1 MNRRTPMWRRY
12 ATLFGRNIRRDIED
26 ELEFHIEARVRELVA
41 AGWPPRAAEEEANRL
56 FGDRDSISAECQLI
70 GTRFEQKRRVLAYVA
85 DIAADIRFALRR
97 LRKDLGSTIAS
108 VIALAC
114 GIGAAVATWSLISAV
129 LLKPLPVAE
138 PERLFEIGESVPSGV
153 AEGWTPGHWYEDLE
167 AFRASGAFAGIA
179 AAGVRQLLVVD
190 QGDAPQNRDVR
201 FAAHDYFAT
210 LGIGAALG
218 RTFAESDDRRGA
230 SPVAVL
236 ADHYWRSVFGADPD
250 VLGRTVTVAGTTAT
264 IVGVLPRGFRGLHL
278 SQAPDLYLPLHVVGD
293 MDRRQ
298 FNERD
303 PLGPESFFWIEI
315 VGRLRPGETP
325 AAATARLNALGC
337 LSRCPREASRG
348 EVAPITL
355 TNVNVAAVP
364 VLARAGTVQF
374 ATLLSTTVALLLLI
388 GCLTV
393 GMLLLVRTEDRRDEL
408 AVRLA
413 LGATRGRLAA
423 GIAIEAAI
431 LCALGALLAV
441 PVALWFFYGVRA
453 FQLPGSIDLGRL
465 ELSLAF
471 GPWLAV
477 TGTALAVTIAIA
489 LLASLAGVVTA
500 ARSPVQSRALST
512 PRVTRRMPRTV
523 LVASQVAIT
532 LVLVAGAG
540 LFTRSLIEALTL
552 NPTIP
557 TDRIV
562 TAFVNLGQHGYTP
575 ERAGAFVDELLERLR
590 QNGAIESA
598 SLGNL
603 GSRAAPAGS
612 KMTIDGVER
621 EVPASLSSA
630 AVDPSFFSTIGL
642 PIVSGRGFDGSDT
655 ASSPPVVIVSE
666 SFARWIADGGSAI
679 GRSLGGFRGPSVVAD
694 IVGVVPDLISE
705 VGTTEPFI
713 VYQPGA
719 QRRPGVAAT
728 LVLRAADDP
737 RAAMRE
743 ALAAVRALDTRV
755 TVSAMMTLDQRM
767 AEQMNPQRFGIH
779 VLGALGG
786 IALLL
791 TVLGT
796 YVVAE
801 SLVVRRRRELGIR
814 AALGA
819 RSAQLRALVLRDT
832 ARLVGVGLIAGLGLA
847 FAGARLIRSLLYQV
861 APLDPLVLV
870 TTAAGIFAL
879 ALLVS
884 LRPAIEATRL
894 DLTRSLREE

>member
-1 MNRRTPMWRRY
+1 MN
-12 ATLFGRNIRRDIED
+12 AVDD
-26 ELEFHIEARVRELVA
+26 
-41 AGWPPRAAEEEANRL
+41 
-56 FGDRDSISAECQLI
+56 
-70 GTRFEQKRRVLAYVA
+70 TRFA
-85 DIAADIRFALRR
+85 IRR

-108 VIALAC
+108 VVALAC
-114 GIGAAVATWSLISAV
+114 GIGAAIATWSLLSAI
-129 LLKPLPVAE
+129 LLNPLPVAE
-138 PERLFEIGESVPSGV
+138 PERLFEVSGPRPSGI
-153 AEGWTPGHWYEDLE
+153 AEQWTPGHWYADLE

-179 AAGVRQLLVVD
+179 AVGVRQLLVLD

-201 FAAHDYFAT
+201 FAAHDFFAT
-210 LGIGAALG
+210 LGIGAARG

-230 SPVAVL
+230 PPVAVL
-236 ADHYWRSVFGADPD
+236 SHRYWRSVFNADPN
-250 VLGRTVTVAGTTAT
+250 VLGRTVTVGGTAAT

-278 SQAPDLYLPLHVVGD
+278 SQAPDLYLPLHVASD

-298 FNERD
+298 FNSRD
-303 PLGPESFFWIEI
+303 PLGPESYFWIAI

-337 LSRCPREASRG
+337 LCPREASRG

-355 TNVNVAAVP
+355 TNVNIAAVP

-374 ATLLSTTVALLLLI
+374 ATLLSTTVGLLLLI

-413 LGATRGRLAA
+413 LGATRSRLAA
-423 GIAIEAAI
+423 GIANEAAI

-441 PVALWFFYGVRA
+441 PVAFWFFYGVRA
-453 FQLPGSIDLGRL
+453 FQLAASIDLGRL

-500 ARSPVQSRALST
+500 ARSPVQSRVLST

-532 LVLVAGAG
+532 LVLVTGAG

-557 TDRIV
+557 TGRIV
-562 TAFVNLGQHGYTP
+562 TAFVNLGQHGYTS
-575 ERAGAFVDELLERLR
+575 ERGAAFVDELLARLR
-590 QNGAIESA
+590 QNSAIESA
-598 SLGNL
+598 SLRIP
-603 GSRAAPAGS
+603 GSFAAAGS
-612 KMTIDGVER
+612 KMTVDGVER
-621 EVPASLSSA
+621 EVPASPSSD

-655 ASSPPVVIVSE
+655 AGSPPVVIVSE
-666 SFARWIADGGSAI
+666 SFARSIGDGGSAI
-679 GRSLGGFRGPSVVAD
+679 GRSLGPFRGPSAVAD
-694 IVGVVPDLISE
+694 IVGVVPDLITE

-713 VYQPGA
+713 AYQPFA
-719 QRRPGVAAT
+719 QSRPGFTAT
-728 LVLRAADDP
+728 LVLRVADDP
-737 RAAMRE
+737 GAAMRE
-743 ALAAVRALDTRV
+743 ALAAARALDTRV
-755 TVSAMMTLDQRM
+755 TLSRMMTLDQRM

-796 YVVAE
+796 YVVAQ
-801 SLVVRRRRELGIR
+801 SMVVRRRRELGIR

-832 ARLVGVGLIAGLGLA
+832 ARLVGVGLIAGLALA

-861 APLDPLVLV
+861 EPLDPLVLV

-884 LRPAIEATRL
+884 LRPALAATRV

>member
-1 MNRRTPMWRRY
+1 MNALP
-12 ATLFGRNIRRDIED
+12 F
-26 ELEFHIEARVRELVA
+26 REL
-41 AGWPPRAAEEEANRL
+41 
-56 FGDRDSISAECQLI
+56 
-70 GTRFEQKRRVLAYVA
+70 
-85 DIAADIRFALRR
+85 RFALRR
-97 LRKDLGSTIAS
+97 LRKDLGSTLAS
-108 VIALAC
+108 VAALAC
-114 GIGAAVATWSLISAV
+114 GIGAAVATWSLVSAV
-129 LLKPLPVAE
+129 LLNPLPVKE
-138 PERLFEIGESVPSGV
+138 PERLFEVSGPLPSSMT
-153 AEGWTPGHWYEDLE
+153 EQWTPGHSYADLE
-167 AFRASGAFAGIA
+167 AFRSSGAFEGIA
-179 AAGVRQLLVVD
+179 AVGGRPLLVVER
-190 QGDAPQNRDVR
+190 GDAPRTRDVH
-201 FAAHDYFAT
+201 FASHDFFAT
-210 LGIGAALG
+210 LGIRAALG

-230 SPVAVL
+230 APVAVL
-236 ADHYWRSVFGADPD
+236 SPRYWRSAFDADPN

-278 SQAPDLYLPLHVVGD
+278 SQAPDFYLPMHVASD

-298 FNERD
+298 FYNRD
-303 PLGPESFFWIEI
+303 PLGPGGYFWIAI
-315 VGRLRPGETP
+315 VGRLWPGETP
-325 AAATARLNALGC
+325 NAATARLNALDC
-337 LSRCPREASRG
+337 LCPREVNRG
-348 EVAPITL
+348 EAAPITL

-364 VLARAGTVQF
+364 VLARAGTAQF
-374 ATLLSTTVALLLLI
+374 ATLLSTTVGLLLLI

-441 PVALWFFYGVRA
+441 PVAFWFLYGVRA
-453 FQLPGSIDLGRL
+453 FQLPASIDLGRL
-465 ELSLAF
+465 ESSLAF

-477 TGTALAVTIAIA
+477 TGSALAATIAIA
-489 LLASLAGVVTA
+489 LVASLVGVVTA
-500 ARSPVQSRALST
+500 ARSPVQSRALCT

-540 LFTRSLIEALTL
+540 LFTRSLVEALTL
-552 NPTIP
+552 NPAVA

-598 SLGNL
+598 SVKLL
-603 GSRAAPAGS
+603 GSGGAAGF

-621 EVPASLSSA
+621 EVPASSSFEV
-630 AVDPSFFSTIGL
+630 VDPEFFSTIGL
-642 PIVSGRGFDGSDT
+642 PITGGRGFDDSDT
-655 ASSPPVVIVSE
+655 AGSPPVVIVSE
-666 SFARWIADGGSAI
+666 SFGRWIADGGNAI
-679 GRSLGGFRGPSVVAD
+679 GRSLGPFYQGPSMTAVAE
-694 IVGVVPDLISE
+694 IIGVVPDLITE
-705 VGTTEPFI
+705 VGTTEPF
-713 VYQPGA
+713 VAYLPVAQSPPSVGA
-719 QRRPGVAAT
+719 W
-728 LVLRAADDP
+728 LVLRAAADP

-743 ALAAVRALDTRV
+743 ALAAAKALDARV
-755 TVSAMMTLDQRM
+755 TLSEMMTLDQRI
-767 AEQMNPQRFGIH
+767 AEQMNPQRFGIR

-796 YVVAE
+796 YVVSR

-819 RSAQLRALVLRDT
+819 RSAQLRRLVLRDT
-832 ARLVGVGLIAGLGLA
+832 ARLVGIGLVAGLALA
-847 FAGARLIRSLLYQV
+847 FAGARMIRSLLYQV
-861 APLDPLVLV
+861 EPLDPLVLV
-870 TTAAGIFAL
+870 MTAAGIFVL

-884 LRPAIEATRL
+884 LRPALEAARV

>member
-1 MNRRTPMWRRY
+1 MNALR
-12 ATLFGRNIRRDIED
+12 LD
-26 ELEFHIEARVRELVA
+26 EL
-41 AGWPPRAAEEEANRL
+41 
-56 FGDRDSISAECQLI
+56 
-70 GTRFEQKRRVLAYVA
+70 
-85 DIAADIRFALRR
+85 RFALRR

-108 VIALAC
+108 VVALAC

-138 PERLFEIGESVPSGV
+138 PERLFEVSGPRPSSSSVSATI
-153 AEGWTPGHWYEDLE
+153 AEQWTPGHWYADLE

-179 AAGVRQLLVVD
+179 AVGRTGNSIGVLVVEP
-190 QGDAPQNRDVR
+190 GDTPQNRDVR
-201 FAAHDYFAT
+201 FAAHDFCAT
-210 LGIGAALG
+210 LGIGAARG

-230 SPVAVL
+230 PPVAVL
-236 ADHYWRSVFGADPD
+236 SDRYWRSVFNADPN
-250 VLGRTVTVAGTTAT
+250 VLGRTVTVGGTAAT

-278 SQAPDLYLPLHVVGD
+278 SRAPDLYLPLHVASD

-298 FNERD
+298 FNDRD
-303 PLGPESFFWIEI
+303 PLGPESGFWIEI
-315 VGRLRPGETP
+315 AGRLRPGETP

-337 LSRCPREASRG
+337 LSLCPREASRG

-355 TNVNVAAVP
+355 TNVNIAAVP

-374 ATLLSTTVALLLLI
+374 ATLLSTTVGLLLLI

-423 GIAIEAAI
+423 GIATEAAI

-441 PVALWFFYGVRA
+441 PVALWFSYGVRA
-453 FQLPGSIDLGRL
+453 FQLAASIDLGRL

-562 TAFVNLGQHGYTP
+562 TAFVLHGYP
-575 ERAGAFVDELLERLR
+575 GERAAAFVDELLARLR

-598 SLGNL
+598 SLRTG
-603 GSRAAPAGS
+603 GSFVAAGF
-612 KMTIDGVER
+612 KMTVDGVER
-621 EVPASLSSA
+621 EVPASPSSYA
-630 AVDPSFFSTIGL
+630 IDPSFFSTIGL

-655 ASSPPVVIVSE
+655 AGSPPVVIVSE

-679 GRSLGGFRGPSVVAD
+679 GRSLGPFRGPSAVAD

-713 VYQPGA
+713 VYQPFA
-719 QRRPGVAAT
+719 QRRPSVSAT

-737 RAAMRE
+737 GAAMRE

-755 TVSAMMTLDQRM
+755 TLSQVTTLDERM
-767 AEQMNPQRFGIH
+767 AEQMSPQRFGIH

-796 YVVAE
+796 YVVAQ
-801 SLVVRRRRELGIR
+801 SMVVRRRRELGIR

-819 RSAQLRALVLRDT
+819 RSTQLRALVLRDT
-832 ARLVGVGLIAGLGLA
+832 ARLVGIGLIAGLVLA
-847 FAGARLIRSLLYQV
+847 FAGARLIRSLLYHV
-861 APLDPLVLV
+861 EPLDPLVLV

-884 LRPAIEATRL
+884 LRPAIEATRF

>member
-1 MNRRTPMWRRY
+1 MNVV
-12 ATLFGRNIRRDIED
+12 D
-26 ELEFHIEARVRELVA
+26 
-41 AGWPPRAAEEEANRL
+41 
-56 FGDRDSISAECQLI
+56 
-70 GTRFEQKRRVLAYVA
+70 
-85 DIAADIRFALRR
+85 DIRFAIRR
-97 LRKDLGSTIAS
+97 LRKGAGTTIAA
-108 VIALAC
+108 VAALAFA
-114 GIGAAVATWSLISAV
+114 IGAAVATWSLLSAV

-138 PERLFEIGESVPSGV
+138 PERLFEVSGPRPSGV
-153 AEGWTPGHWYEDLE
+153 AEQWTPGHWYADLE

-179 AAGVRQLLVVD
+179 AEGVRQLLVVEP
-190 QGDAPQNRDVR
+190 GDTPQNRDVR
-201 FAAHDYFAT
+201 FAAHDFFAT
-210 LGIGAALG
+210 LGIGAARG

-230 SPVAVL
+230 PPVAVL
-236 ADHYWRSVFGADPD
+236 SDRYWRSVFNADPN
-250 VLGRTVTVAGTTAT
+250 VLGRTVTVGGTAAT

-278 SQAPDLYLPLHVVGD
+278 SQAPDLYLPLHVAGD

-303 PLGPESFFWIEI
+303 PLGPESYFWIEI

-337 LSRCPREASRG
+337 LSLCPREASRG

-355 TNVNVAAVP
+355 TNVNIAAVP

-374 ATLLSTTVALLLLI
+374 ATLLSTTVGLLLLI

-413 LGATRGRLAA
+413 LGATRSRLAA
-423 GIAIEAAI
+423 GIATEAAI

-453 FQLPGSIDLGRL
+453 FQLPASIDLGRL

-500 ARSPVQSRALST
+500 ARSPAQSRALST

-540 LFTRSLIEALTL
+540 LFTRSLVEALTL

-562 TAFVNLGQHGYTP
+562 TAFMRYDYTG
-575 ERAGAFVDELLERLR
+575 ERAAAFIDELLERLR

-598 SLGNL
+598 SLRIPG
-603 GSRAAPAGS
+603 RFAAAAGF

-621 EVPASLSSA
+621 EAPASSSSD

-642 PIVSGRGFDGSDT
+642 PIVSGRGFDSSDT
-655 ASSPPVVIVSE
+655 AGSPPVVIVSE

-679 GRSLGGFRGPSVVAD
+679 GRSLGVSRGPSSTAVAD
-694 IVGVVPDLISE
+694 IVGIVPDLITE
-705 VGTTEPFI
+705 VGTTEPF
-713 VYQPGA
+713 VAYQPFA
-719 QRRPGVAAT
+719 QVGRPGVSAT

-737 RAAMRE
+737 GAAMRE
-743 ALAAVRALDTRV
+743 ALAAARALNTRV
-755 TVSAMMTLDQRM
+755 TWLQMMTLDQRM

-801 SLVVRRRRELGIR
+801 SMVVRRRRELGIR

-819 RSAQLRALVLRDT
+819 RSAQLRQLVLRDT
-832 ARLVGVGLIAGLGLA
+832 ARLVGIGLIAGLALA
-847 FAGARLIRSLLYQV
+847 VAGARLIRSLLYQV
-861 APLDPLVLV
+861 EPLDPIVLI
-870 TTAAGIFAL
+870 TAAALVFGL

-884 LRPAIEATRL
+884 LRPALAATRV

>member
-1 MNRRTPMWRRY
+1 M
-12 ATLFGRNIRRDIED
+12 
-26 ELEFHIEARVRELVA
+26 
-41 AGWPPRAAEEEANRL
+41 
-56 FGDRDSISAECQLI
+56 SAL
-70 GTRFEQKRRVLAYVA
+70 
-85 DIAADIRFALRR
+85 RFADFRLAIRR

-108 VIALAC
+108 VVALAC

-129 LLKPLPVAE
+129 LLNPLPVAE
-138 PERLFEIGESVPSGV
+138 PERLFEVSGPPPSGV
-153 AEGWTPGHWYEDLE
+153 AEQWTPHYWYADLE

-179 AAGVRQLLVVD
+179 AVGERQLAVVEP
-190 QGDAPQNRDVR
+190 GDTPQDRDVR
-201 FAAHDYFAT
+201 FAAHDFFAT
-210 LGIGAALG
+210 LGIGAARG

-230 SPVAVL
+230 PPVAVL
-236 ADHYWRSVFGADPD
+236 SDHYWRGVFNADPNI
-250 VLGRTVTVAGTTAT
+250 LGRTVTVGGTAVT

-278 SQAPDLYLPLHVVGD
+278 SQAPALYLPLHVASD

-303 PLGPESFFWIEI
+303 PLGPESFFWIAI
-315 VGRLRPGETP
+315 VGRLWPGETP

-337 LSRCPREASRG
+337 LSLCPREGSRG

-355 TNVNVAAVP
+355 TNVNIAAVP

-374 ATLLSTTVALLLLI
+374 ATLLSTTVGLLLLI

-413 LGATRGRLAA
+413 LGATRSRLAA
-423 GIAIEAAI
+423 GIATEAAI

-453 FQLPGSIDLGRL
+453 FQLPASIDLGRL

-471 GPWLAV
+471 GPWLAA

-562 TAFVNLGQHGYTP
+562 TAFVNLGPHGYTS
-575 ERAGAFVDELLERLR
+575 ERGAAFVDELLERLR

-598 SLGNL
+598 SL
-603 GSRAAPAGS
+603 RIPTFQFAGF

-621 EVPASLSSA
+621 EVPANSSSE

-655 ASSPPVVIVSE
+655 AGSPLVVIVSE

-679 GRSLGGFRGPSVVAD
+679 GRSLGPFRGPSSTAVAD
-694 IVGVVPDLISE
+694 IVGVVPDLITE
-705 VGTTEPFI
+705 VGTTEPF
-713 VYQPGA
+713 VAYQPAA
-719 QRRPGVAAT
+719 QRRPGVTAR

-737 RAAMRE
+737 GAAMRE
-743 ALAAVRALDTRV
+743 ALAAARALDTRV
-755 TVSAMMTLDQRM
+755 TLSEMMTLDQRM
-767 AEQMNPQRFGIH
+767 AEQMSPQRFGIH

-796 YVVAE
+796 YVVAQ
-801 SLVVRRRRELGIR
+801 SMVVRRRRELGIR

-819 RSAQLRALVLRDT
+819 HSAQLRALVLRDT
-832 ARLVGVGLIAGLGLA
+832 ARLVGVGLIAGLVLA
-847 FAGARLIRSLLYQV
+847 FAGARLIRSLLYHVQ
-861 APLDPLVLV
+861 PLDPLVLTV
-870 TTAAGIFAL
+870 TAAGIFCL

-884 LRPAIEATRL
+884 LRPALEASRV

>member
-1 MNRRTPMWRRY
+1 MNALR
-12 ATLFGRNIRRDIED
+12 LD
-26 ELEFHIEARVRELVA
+26 EL
-41 AGWPPRAAEEEANRL
+41 
-56 FGDRDSISAECQLI
+56 
-70 GTRFEQKRRVLAYVA
+70 
-85 DIAADIRFALRR
+85 RFAVRR
-97 LRKDLGSTIAS
+97 LRKDLGSTVAS
-108 VIALAC
+108 VVALAC

-138 PERLFEIGESVPSGV
+138 PERLFEVSGPRPSGV
-153 AEGWTPGHWYEDLE
+153 AEQWTPGHWYADLE

-179 AAGVRQLLVVD
+179 AVGRTGNSIGVLVVEP
-190 QGDAPQNRDVR
+190 GDTPQNRDVR
-201 FAAHDYFAT
+201 FAAHDFFST
-210 LGIGAALG
+210 LGIGAARG

-230 SPVAVL
+230 PPVAVL
-236 ADHYWRSVFGADPD
+236 SDRYWRSVFNADPN
-250 VLGRTVTVAGTTAT
+250 VLGRTVTVGGTAAT

-278 SQAPDLYLPLHVVGD
+278 SRAPDLYLPLHVASD

-298 FNERD
+298 FNDRD
-303 PLGPESFFWIEI
+303 PLGPESGFWIQI

-337 LSRCPREASRG
+337 LSLCPREASRG

-355 TNVNVAAVP
+355 TNVNIAAVP

-374 ATLLSTTVALLLLI
+374 ATLLSTTVGLLLLI

-423 GIAIEAAI
+423 GIAAEAAI

-453 FQLPGSIDLGRL
+453 FQLAASIDLGRL

-512 PRVTRRMPRTV
+512 PRVTRRMPRTI

-532 LVLVAGAG
+532 LVLVASAG

-562 TAFVNLGQHGYTP
+562 TAFVDLGPHGYTS
-575 ERAGAFVDELLERLR
+575 ERGAAFIDELLERLR
-590 QNGAIESA
+590 QSGAIESA
-598 SLGNL
+598 SL
-603 GSRAAPAGS
+603 RIPTFQFAGF

-621 EVPASLSSA
+621 EVPASSSSE

-642 PIVSGRGFDGSDT
+642 PIVGGRGFDSSDT
-655 ASSPPVVIVSE
+655 AGSPPVVIVSE
-666 SFARWIADGGSAI
+666 SFARWIGDGGSAI
-679 GRSLGGFRGPSVVAD
+679 GRSLGVSRGPSSTAVAD
-694 IVGVVPDLISE
+694 IVGVVPDLITE
-705 VGTTEPFI
+705 VGTSEPFI
-713 VYQPGA
+713 AYQPFA
-719 QRRPGVAAT
+719 QRRRASTAT

-737 RAAMRE
+737 GAAMRE
-743 ALAAVRALDTRV
+743 ALAAARALDTRV
-755 TVSAMMTLDQRM
+755 TLLQVTTLDERM
-767 AEQMNPQRFGIH
+767 AEQMSPQRFGIH

-796 YVVAE
+796 YVVAQ
-801 SLVVRRRRELGIR
+801 SMVVRRRRELGIR

-819 RSAQLRALVLRDT
+819 RGAQLRRLVLRDT
-832 ARLVGVGLIAGLGLA
+832 ARLVGIGLIAGLVLA

-861 APLDPLVLV
+861 EPLDPLVLV

-884 LRPAIEATRL
+884 LRPAIEATRV